1 MISISTYRR
10 QDGCTGTEFAG
21 CLIGAIAT
29 AEDILGE
36 RVRELAAIHEPD
48 TYIVD
53 DSMLIPPLPPEEA
66 EKVEITRGPNI
77 RFLPVPDVPEQ
88 VLDAPVSLKTLD
100 NVSTDDISPASAEFS
115 SMRSNIPLMSQ
126 YCYHRYD
133 PDFAARAKELGRS
146 IIVGGENYGQGSS
159 REHAAINPMFL
170 GVKCVI
176 AKSIARIHKGNL
188 VNHGIIPML
197 FEDPAAY
204 DSGLGLGILAIGLLT
219 LLAWVSGTVTFHYDQ
234 FDWRQI
240 PAILPMFIQ
249 CTAEEILLRGYVPAV
264 VGKKHSWD
272 VVCFV
277 SGTLFIFHHILNMDY
292 YGFCTMFCLNAFL
305 IGVLFC
311 LLIRTEGN
319 FWITCGFHTGWNYMQ
334 TYLFGVT
341 SSGNATSVGLFQ
353 GILIKDN
360 GFFQEVYGYEG
371 SITAAVLLAICI
383 FCLIYVLQKKGKLE
397 N

>member
-1 MISISTYRR
+1 MKELFRTKNKTWREIQSSLLFIGAMELLIYNGGLMIKYEIQSRVDFFSP
-10 QDGCTGTEFAG
+10 
-21 CLIGAIAT
+21 LIGPDHGVYYNANFWIIIP
-29 AEDILGE
+29 IL
-36 RVRELAAIHEPD
+36 L
-48 TYIVD
+48 
-53 DSMLIPPLPPEEA
+53 
-66 EKVEITRGPNI
+66 
-77 RFLPVPDVPEQ
+77 
-88 VLDAPVSLKTLD
+88 TLSFMWLTCPGALT
-100 NVSTDDISPASAEFS
+100 VFTEGS
-115 SMRSNIPLMSQ
+115 
-126 YCYHRYD
+126 
-133 PDFAARAKELGRS
+133 LGRK
-146 IIVGGENYGQGSS
+146 
-159 REHAAINPMFL
+159 L
-170 GVKCVI
+170 
-176 AKSIARIHKGNL
+176 KSLLR
-188 VNHGIIPML
+188 
-197 FEDPAAY
+197 
-204 DSGLGLGILAIGLLT
+204 GLGLGILAIGLLT

-319 FWITCGFHTGWNYMQ
+319 FWIACGFHTGWNYMQ